1 MVLYYL
7 KKKNTGIERMEAKV
21 FKSAL
26 NFYGKLGKI

>member
-1 MVLYYL
+1 MVIYYL
-7 KKKNTGIERMEAKV
+7 KKNTGIERMEAKV